1 MLDPLKT
8 INITDKGHEEYVS
21 FIKTQSK
28 SQIWKWNVKY
38 FIIKFK
44 LEDIKHLFSNLFIY
58 LIQN

>member
-28 SQIWKWNVKY
+28 SQI
-38 FIIKFK
+38 
-44 LEDIKHLFSNLFIY
+44 
-58 LIQN
+58 